1 MAFNNPSIFSFSS
14 YGQPSFDSMTRRTQP
29 ELYNITKAREVRE
42 KIQEA
47 ARESEN
53 WYPWFRYF
61 GPDMGLA
68 MEKAFPYSEYDTN
81 SKSDYDLLSDGLKHL
96 KKYLENKKAE
106 YEKNNKHLY
115 DMTYQSQHEGVV
127 KMLEGLENLK
137 DEIFPP
143 IRVKAV
149 VAPRM
154 RKFGGSSK
162 KRSNSKK
169 MRSKSK
175 KYKRSRGGSKNNKRS
190 KKIKNNKKN

>member
-1 MAFNNPSIFSFSS
+1 MVFNNPSIFSFSS

-29 ELYNITKAREVRE
+29 ELYNITKAREVIE

-68 MEKAFPYSEYDTN
+68 MEKAFPYSEYNSD
-81 SKSDYDLLSDGLKHL
+81 SKSDDDLLSDGLKHL

-115 DMTYQSQHEGVV
+115 DLTYQSEHEGVV

-149 VAPRM
+149 IATKM
-154 RKFGGSSK
+154 RKVGGSSK
-162 KRSNSKK
+162 KKSNNKK
-169 MRSKSK
+169 KRSKSK
-175 KYKRSRGGSKNNKRS
+175 KSKRS
-190 KKIKNNKKN
+190 KKNLKKSAKKK